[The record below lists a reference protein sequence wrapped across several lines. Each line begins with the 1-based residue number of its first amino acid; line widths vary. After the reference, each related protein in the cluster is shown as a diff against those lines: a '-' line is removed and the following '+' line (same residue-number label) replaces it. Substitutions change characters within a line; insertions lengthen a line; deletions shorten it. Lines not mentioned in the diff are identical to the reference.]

1 MRCILPILL
10 LLALCAG
17 CATTTAISRVEAIEN
32 ANAKAIGSGWKLE
45 EYELSSVNERKY
57 DGRSE
62 WILYYE
68 GKVQYPGNHFF
79 VTVEKHTGETVL
91 YPGE

>member
-1 MRCILPILL
+1 MRYIPLILL
-10 LLALCAG
+10 LLALCVG
-17 CATTTAISRVEAIEN
+17 CATTTAISREKAIEI
-32 ANAKAIGSGWKLE
+32 ANAKAIESGWKLE
-45 EYELSSVNERKY
+45 EYDMSSVNERNY
-57 DGRSE
+57 DGKSE

-68 GKVQYPGNHFF
+68 GKVQYPGSHFF